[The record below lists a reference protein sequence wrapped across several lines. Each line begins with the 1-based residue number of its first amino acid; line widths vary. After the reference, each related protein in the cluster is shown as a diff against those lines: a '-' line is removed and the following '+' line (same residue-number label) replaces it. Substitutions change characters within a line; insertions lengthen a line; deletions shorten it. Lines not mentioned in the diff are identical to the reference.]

1 MMIITAVK
9 ARMSS
14 SVSSILHTLRLFLIV
29 SLLLVCAGCA
39 ASSTTIIEEEV
50 VSNPRPMYSYKSLL
64 IQNLELKRELF
75 TDSPVN
81 SMSQRDILYAKFPGD
96 LSAHI
101 ERYVKAHGTYNNV
114 SRHGIP
120 DASTLLLTGK
130 FIRLGRFKITVVVNL
145 LDGASGQQ
153 VATFR
158 QTLWDVLDTAD
169 SFADLGREVAD
180 FIYRIQYK

>member
-1 MMIITAVK
+1 MMTITAVK
-9 ARMSS
+9 AWMLS
-14 SVSSILHTLRLFLIV
+14 SVNSILHTRRLFLIV

-50 VSNPRPMYSYKSLL
+50 VTNPKPMYSYTSLV
-64 IQNLELKRELF
+64 IRDLELKRELF

-81 SMSQRDILYAKFPGD
+81 RMSPRDLLYAKLPGD

-101 ERYVKAHGTYNNV
+101 ERYVKAHGTYKNV
-114 SRHGIP
+114 SRGGISN
-120 DASTLLLTGK
+120 ASTLLLTGK
-130 FIRLGRFKITVVVNL
+130 FIRLGRFKITVEVSL